1 MKFKHSIKI
10 MHQLNSFLNELPHPT
25 KSMLKVVP
33 ARVSLTFVILFI
45 IEVVVTPGYAQS
57 GVYQR

>member
-1 MKFKHSIKI
+1 
-10 MHQLNSFLNELPHPT
+10 MHQLSSFLNELPHLT

-33 ARVSLTFVILFI
+33 AHFSVTFVILFI
-45 IEVVVTPGYAQS
+45 IKVVVTPGAAQS